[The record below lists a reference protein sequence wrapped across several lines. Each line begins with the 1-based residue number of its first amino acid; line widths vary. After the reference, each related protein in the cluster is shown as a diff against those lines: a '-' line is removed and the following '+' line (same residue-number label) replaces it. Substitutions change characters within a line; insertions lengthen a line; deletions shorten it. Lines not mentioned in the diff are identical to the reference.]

1 MKSIF
6 LLLATACLLLS
17 GCAGYTLGAHKPAH
31 LRKITKL
38 AVPTF
43 ENLTLEPRLAVLVTN
58 AVIKQLQN
66 HGSYQIVAKSEAEAV
81 LKGRISNINRT
92 QFRSDLNN
100 VLRSS
105 QIQATLVCPFTIEEK
120 PLARCST
127 MATPLRTP
135 TSSSKRTCSFLK
147 PSCSKTRR
155 SDSPSTWQIRFP
167 RVGNHCPPHVIR
179 AGFRRRA
186 CALRRG
192 RIA

>member
-6 LLLATACLLLS
+6 LLLAIGSLMFS
-17 GCAGYTLGAHKPAH
+17 GCAGYTLGAHKPVH

-66 HGSYQIVAKSEAEAV
+66 HGSYQIVPRSEAEAV
-81 LKGRISNINRT
+81 LKARISNVNRT

-105 QIQATLVCPFTIEEK
+105 QIQATLVCPFTIEETATGK
-120 PLARCST
+120 VLHSSNAMADSYIILEANLQLSETQLLEDTAQRLAFNL
-127 MATPLRTP
+127 A
-135 TSSSKRTCSFLK
+135 
-147 PSCSKTRR
+147 
-155 SDSPSTWQIRFP
+155 DQISE
-167 RVGNHCPPHVIR
+167 GW
-179 AGFRRRA
+179 
-186 CALRRG
+186 
-192 RIA
+192 

>member
-1 MKSIF
+1 MAARHANGHFSIIWMKSIF

-66 HGSYQIVAKSEAEAV
+66 HGSYQIVARSEAEAV
-81 LKGRISNINRT
+81 LKGKISNINRT

-105 QIQATLVCPFTIEEK
+105 QIQATLVCPFTVVETATGKVLHTGNAIADSYIILEANLQLSETQLLEDTAQR
-120 PLARCST
+120 LAFNLADQVSEG
-127 MATPLRTP
+127 
-135 TSSSKRTCSFLK
+135 
-147 PSCSKTRR
+147 
-155 SDSPSTWQIRFP
+155 W
-167 RVGNHCPPHVIR
+167 
-179 AGFRRRA
+179 
-186 CALRRG
+186 
-192 RIA
+192 